1 MTDRNLDKEESYIPL
16 LDGANYTEWHLR
28 MRFLLRS
35 QDLLD
40 VCENSVGQ
48 DASTT
53 AINRWKNTRRFLL
66 DLQSA
71 SIQLPPEILSY
82 IILGKLGNDPSLSQV
97 IEMLTLNDSL
107 IEKPDQVLLRLQ
119 EYANLQCAKSIEKPS
134 SSVSAL
140 VASSE
145 HQYKITH
152 YCSNGLHNPK
162 CTTHRKEDCYA
173 ENPHLRPSKQSN
185 KRKIRGSPAA
195 AHLVTARALITS
207 TVSQSNSSNQ
217 IVIDCGPTHHM
228 FYSKDVFC
236 SFSNVAKFSIAT
248 GDSSSKYL
256 AEGIG
261 SVVVMVGPRRLTL
274 TNCLY
279 VPKLNCNLVS
289 LMQLFRDKLTIIKS
303 SNTFSLR
310 TDDVVLFEGEII
322 NNLMKINF
330 SQPTSLLT
338 TTVDDLWHKRLG
350 QPGKVPVRS
359 MGLPSD
365 YSSCKTCDLNKIHQL
380 PFKSRFEH
388 VSLPLDCVHL
398 DLVGPISPPSAG
410 GSRYF
415 LTIIDQFTSYKITC
429 MLKNKS
435 DTFDQFVLVKNLM
448 ENHQQRTIKKVI
460 SDRGGEFTNKKFE
473 DLSASCGFT
482 HIFSPPYTPQH
493 NGFAEHANRTILDK
507 AKCLLNESGLA
518 KQYWAEAINT
528 STLLTNLIPTPSRQ
542 NLSPYALWTGKSP
555 RIKKLRVFGCQAIT
569 FIPKNL
575 RDWKLAQ
582 SGRKGVFLGYENDI
596 IDGEGELV
604 DEAQSPS
611 SEAQEAVDEV
621 RISDALVEAPS
632 TEEAVD
638 EASSSSVT
646 EEPAPPA
653 PPRLRVIGPRHP
665 TLVSC
670 DIDQSNI
677 LPFPRRPETF
687 FSSACTTPRTFKEA
701 ISSPDHE
708 VWLNTMSKE
717 LKSMAD
723 LNVWEVVDIDPSYKL
738 VGTTWVFKIKKD
750 HLGKV
755 IEHKARLCAQGF
767 TQTFGVDFEKTY
779 SPTGRLNS
787 LRVLIAFAT
796 TNRLLFHQIDVKSVF
811 LNAPLSETVFLSIPQ
826 GVNLDRRKSC
836 LRLKKAIYGLK
847 QAPLSWYQC
856 LKEWLVKV
864 GFFSCTLDP
873 CVFFRSSPSALW
885 LYVHVDDIAIFGK
898 EVETFKAEISSEFDI
913 KDLGKADLMLGIK
926 VTQAKDCVTLDQQ
939 HFAKA
944 LLDLYGM
951 SNCRPVSTPLIPN
964 QNLSSATDEEL
975 SAFLSLGVNFRS
987 AVGSVN
993 YLSTATRPDLFDAD
1007 WGNCTDTRWS
1017 VTGYLVQFNNCLV
1030 IWKTRKQPTVS
1041 LSTSEAEYKSL
1052 CDVTAELLWLR
1063 QWCSESQ
1070 LTNSVSPTLVHED
1083 NQGCINAASGNS
1095 NINGRRMKHFDIQLH
1110 FVREAVKNLDIELQY
1125 TPTSE
1130 MLADFLTKS
1139 LTIVFV
1145 VYSRYHLVLVT
1156 IIVVSHLSSTLS
1168 SKTFT

>member
-35 QDLLD
+35 RDLLD

-53 AINRWKNTRRFLL
+53 AVNRWKKLSFEAITLITSRINQRVFLEVVKPETSDKANLLWSCINKHYASKRNMNKGRVWMNWQKLKYNSNLQSYIDSTRRFLL
-66 DLQSA
+66 DLQSF
-71 SIQLPPEILSY
+71 SVQLPPKILSY

-97 IEMLTLNDSL
+97 IEMITLNDSL

-119 EYANLQCAKSIEKPS
+119 EYANLQCAKSIEKHS

-185 KRKIRGSPAA
+185 KRKIRESPAA
-195 AHLVTARALITS
+195 AKLVTARALITS
-207 TVSQSNSSNQ
+207 TISQSNPSNQ
-217 IVIDCGPTHHM
+217 IVIDCGATHHM
-228 FYSKDVFC
+228 FYSKDIFC
-236 SFSNVAKFSIAT
+236 SLSNVEKFSIAT
-248 GDSSSKYL
+248 GDSSSKLL
-256 AEGIG
+256 AKGIG

-274 TNCLY
+274 TDCLY

-289 LMQLFRDKLTIIKS
+289 LMQLFRNKLTIIKS

-310 TDDVVLFEGEII
+310 TDDVVLFEGEIT

-350 QPGKVPVRS
+350 HPGKVPVRS
-359 MGLPSD
+359 MGLPYD

-380 PFKSRFEH
+380 PFKNQFEH
-388 VSLPLDCVHL
+388 ASLPHECVHL
-398 DLVGPISPPSAG
+398 DLVILISPPSAG

-415 LTIIDQFTSYKITC
+415 LTIIDQFTSYKITR

-435 DTFDQFVLVKNLM
+435 DTFDQFVL
-448 ENHQQRTIKKVI
+448 
-460 SDRGGEFTNKKFE
+460 FE

-493 NGFAEHANRTILDK
+493 NGFAERANRTILDK

-518 KQYWAEAINT
+518 KQYWAEEINT

-542 NLSPYALWTGKSP
+542 NLSPYALWTSKSLH
-555 RIKKLRVFGCQAIT
+555 IKKLRVFGCQAIT
-569 FIPKNL
+569 LIPKNL

-582 SGRKGVFLGYENDI
+582 SGQEGVFLGYKNDI

-611 SEAQEAVDEV
+611 SEAQEEVDEFRV
-621 RISDALVEAPS
+621 SDALVEAPS

-638 EASSSSVT
+638 EASSLSVT

-653 PPRLRVIGPRHP
+653 PPRLQVIGPRHP

-701 ISSPDHE
+701 TSSPDHE
-708 VWLNTMSKE
+708 VWLNAISKE

-738 VGTTWVFKIKKD
+738 VGTMWVFKIKKD

-755 IEHKARLCAQGF
+755 IDHKVCLCAQGF

-787 LRVLIAFAT
+787 LCVLIAFAT
-796 TNRLLFHQIDVKSVF
+796 TNRLLFHQIDVKSAF
-811 LNAPLSETVFLSIPQ
+811 LNAPLLETVFLSIPQ
-826 GVNLDRRKSC
+826 GVNLDRRKVC

-847 QAPLSWYQC
+847 QAPLAWYQR
-856 LKEWLVKV
+856 LKDWLVKV

-873 CVFFRSSPSALW
+873 CVFFWSSPSALW
-885 LYVHVDDIAIFGK
+885 LYVHVNDIAIFGK

-926 VTQAKDCVTLDQQ
+926 VTQAEDCVTLDQQ
-939 HFAKA
+939 HFAEA

-951 SNCRPVSTPLIPN
+951 SNCRPVSTPLVPN
-964 QNLSSATDEEL
+964 QHLSSATDKEL
-975 SAFLSLGVNFRS
+975 SAFLSLGVNYRS
-987 AVGSVN
+987 AIGSVN
-993 YLSTATRPDLFDAD
+993 YLSTTTRPDLSHA
-1007 WGNCTDTRWS
+1007 
-1017 VTGYLVQFNNCLV
+1017 
-1030 IWKTRKQPTVS
+1030 
-1041 LSTSEAEYKSL
+1041 
-1052 CDVTAELLWLR
+1052 
-1063 QWCSESQ
+1063 
-1070 LTNSVSPTLVHED
+1070 
-1083 NQGCINAASGNS
+1083 
-1095 NINGRRMKHFDIQLH
+1095 
-1110 FVREAVKNLDIELQY
+1110 
-1125 TPTSE
+1125 
-1130 MLADFLTKS
+1130 

-1156 IIVVSHLSSTLS
+1156 IIVVSHLSSTLRYLLFYS
-1168 SKTFT
+1168 L